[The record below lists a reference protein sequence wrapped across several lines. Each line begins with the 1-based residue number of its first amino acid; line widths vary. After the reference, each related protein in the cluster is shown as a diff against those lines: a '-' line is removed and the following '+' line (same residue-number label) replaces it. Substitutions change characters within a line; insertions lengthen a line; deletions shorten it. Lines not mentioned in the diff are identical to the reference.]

1 MSYICD
7 LTVNYMKDPCGVD
20 NLPRFSYKVVSAY
33 RGDAQKRRRILVSTD
48 KMMLADGTADVWDS
62 GFLDSDESVL
72 IPYGG
77 TPLKPVTRYYFS
89 VECET
94 VKGEHLVSDPATF
107 VTGKLGT
114 KFSAKWIS
122 LARLPKNTTSAQ
134 YLRKEFSVGE
144 NLKEAYLTICGLG
157 YFESFINGK
166 KTGDDILS
174 PAYSRYDAECYYM
187 QYDVASLLKAGENA
201 IGVSLGNGFYNG
213 FTEDVWNTTA
223 ATWRNPPKM
232 ICELKLVYK
241 NGTVETLC
249 SDTSW
254 KSSFGPITFTGIRNG
269 EYYDARLELGAWT
282 ESGYDEG
289 AWQETKVCK
298 SPGGILIA
306 QEMEPIRVYKTFT
319 PVKKWKTKNGW
330 AFDIGQNIAG
340 YGEYRILGAAGTTAT
355 FRYSDMLTAE
365 NELDFYA
372 LTSFVK
378 SGDFQTDRYTKKSDE
393 EENWHPTF
401 VYHGFQYIEISGI
414 DYEPSLDDVKGIAVH
429 SDFADIGEFS
439 CSDDFLNRVQHLC
452 RWSTISNMQ
461 SVPLDD
467 PHREKNSWTGDT
479 MLSSEQML
487 TNFGMRSFLSKWSR
501 DIRTSQRPAGQ
512 IPCVI
517 PSTGWGY
524 YGLMGPD
531 WSSALWMIPWNIY
544 LYNGDVEI
552 LKANYEAIKKNID
565 FMETMTEDL
574 TLHYGTGDW
583 CAPFEGPAISVNM
596 GSYRCP
602 VEVSD
607 TGFFYHAACT
617 AAKLAK
623 MFDKPEDICYYE
635 DLAARIRKT
644 FREKFFDA
652 EHYMVKGDCQTAT
665 AVMLYFKLY
674 DSEEERKGLLATLLS
689 QIKEKDDHLDFGVLG
704 NKFVM
709 HSLGSMGYGNVGH
722 TMLAQR
728 TFPGVGEWISRGA
741 TTLWECWNGGG
752 SHNHHMFSDM
762 SSFLY
767 KYVAGIAPDE
777 DAPGFRRILFRPAIS
792 CGMKYAKASH
802 ESMHGEVA
810 CAWEN
815 GDGKLSLSVSIPFG
829 CEGVVYLA
837 DEYAKALTEK
847 GVAFTEIADRMED
860 GVWHLSCGKYCFE
873 SV

>member
-7 LTVNYMKDPCGVD
+7 LTVNYLKDPCGVD
-20 NLPRFSYKVVSAY
+20 NVPRFSYKIVSPHRA
-33 RGDAQKRRRILVSTD
+33 DAQKTRRIRVATDSRVLV
-48 KMMLADGTADVWDS
+48 GGEADVWDS
-62 GFLDSDESVL
+62 GVISSDGNVL

-77 TPLKPVTRYYFS
+77 KPLSPVTRYYYT

-94 VKGEHLVSDPATF
+94 EKGERAVSAPATF
-107 VTGKLGT
+107 VTGKLGE

-122 LARLPKNTTSAQ
+122 LARLPKNTTCAQ

-144 NLKEAYLTICGLG
+144 GLKEAYLTICGLG
-157 YFESFINGK
+157 YFESYINGT
-166 KTGDDILS
+166 KTGNDILS

-187 QYDVASLLKAGENA
+187 QYDVASLLRTGENA

-213 FTEDVWNTTA
+213 FTEDTWNTTA

-232 ICELKLVYK
+232 ICELKLVY
-241 NGTVETLC
+241 GDGRTQTVL

-282 ESGYDEG
+282 ETGYDDG
-289 AWQETKVCK
+289 AWQRTKICK
-298 SPGGILIA
+298 SPGGLLIA
-306 QEMEPIRVYKTFT
+306 HELEPIRVYQTFK

-340 YGEYRILGAAGTTAT
+340 YGEYRIFGAAGTTAT
-355 FRYSDMLTAE
+355 FRYSDMLTE
-365 NELDFYA
+365 DNELDFYA

-378 SGDFQTDRYTKKSDE
+378 SGDFQTDRYTKKSDGAE
-393 EENWHPTF
+393 TWHPIF

-414 DYEPSLDDVKGIAVH
+414 DYEPSTDDVTGVAVH

-531 WSSALWMIPWNIY
+531 WSSAIWMIPWNIY
-544 LYNGDVEI
+544 LYNGDTEI
-552 LKANYEAIKKNID
+552 LRKNYEAIKKNID

-574 TLHYGTGDW
+574 TLRYGTGDW
-583 CAPFEGPAISVNM
+583 CAPFIGPAIGVNM

-617 AAKLAK
+617 MAKLAR
-623 MFDKPEDICYYE
+623 MFDVPEDVEYYE
-635 DLAARIRKT
+635 DLASRIRKT

-652 EHYMVKGDCQTAT
+652 EHFTVKGDCQTAT
-665 AVMLYFKLY
+665 GVMLYFKLY
-674 DSEEERKGLLATLLS
+674 DDERERVGLLNTLLA
-689 QIKEKDDHLDFGVLG
+689 QIREKDDHLDFGVLG

-777 DAPGFRRILFRPAIS
+777 DVPGFRRIVFRPAIS
-792 CGMKYAKASH
+792 CGMTGARARH

-815 GDGKLSLSVSIPFG
+815 GAEKLSLSLSIPFG
-829 CEGVVYLA
+829 CEGIVHL
-837 DEYAKALTEK
+837 DEEYAARLTENGRGFVDVAERIGE
-847 GVAFTEIADRMED
+847 GVFRLA
-860 GVWHLSCGKYCFE
+860 CGQYCFE
-873 SV
+873 A